1 MKTFVSLI
9 VVSTALSAV
18 TAAHAQTSVGA
29 QNAYRMSSDE
39 LGAFQGQ
46 YLLDNGATLSV
57 SRKSRRLYSAIEG
70 QPEEELVATS
80 PNAFVT
86 RTGAMEVTFR
96 QAANGNVSGVA
107 LRYRN

>member
-1 MKTFVSLI
+1 VDDP
-9 VVSTALSAV
+9 
-18 TAAHAQTSVGA
+18 
-29 QNAYRMSSDE
+29 YRLSSDE

-46 YLLDNGATLSV
+46 YRLDNGETLSV
-57 SRKSRRLYSAIEG
+57 SRKGRRLYSSIEG
-70 QPEEELVATS
+70 QPDVELVATS
-80 PNAFVT
+80 SNAFVT